1 MLPQFAARLRS
12 MQYKGSPT
20 EVLKKASAYFIGD
33 KLMDLAAEM
42 ERLRQHLDDLAQV
55 DDDAFTTRYT
65 LRRPPLPPGV
75 YWQLRALAGRTLRR
89 MEQMGILR
97 PDPWPA
103 SLKHSPARARA
114 KPFLIWA
121 VGTERDTLREACS
134 GFAEVQ
140 DSVPGFAPV
149 LVTDVADF
157 AFFSRLGWLVEYV
170 PQLPGGGEPYENRK
184 IRLLARLYPVAP
196 VVPASAGMRS
206 GSGAEELRQCLFNS
220 G

>member
-1 MLPQFAARLRS
+1 MN
-12 MQYKGSPT
+12 
-20 EVLKKASAYFIGD
+20 
-33 KLMDLAAEM
+33 LAAEM
-42 ERLRQHLDDLAQV
+42 ERLRQHLDDLAQIE
-55 DDDAFTTRYT
+55 DGSFTTRYA

-103 SLKHSPARARA
+103 ALKHSSAKARA
-114 KPFLIWA
+114 KPYLIWA
-121 VGTERDTLREACS
+121 VGTEREILREACS

-140 DSVPGFAPV
+140 DLLPGFAPV

-157 AFFSRLGWLVEYV
+157 AFFSRLGWLIEYL
-170 PQLPGGGEPYENRK
+170 PQLSGGGEPYENRK
-184 IRLLARLYPVAP
+184 TRLLAHLYRGAP
-196 VVPASAGMRS
+196 VVPASAGMKS
-206 GSGAEELRQCLFNS
+206 GPGAEELRQCLLNS